1 MKRFTPGSA
10 FTPSGKRHSG
20 WRPPTSSP
28 MITVPGAIK
37 IILGVMILVQVALT
51 VLPSAQANWIVN
63 TFGLALFWRGE
74 FLTERLYTLLS
85 YAFLHG
91 GWLHLLFNGL
101 WIATLGS
108 QVYRFLELDRF
119 LILFAVCSVA
129 GGLAQALGHWG
140 ELTLTVGASSAVFGL
155 IGAAGHIWV
164 AAPHM
169 DGLTR
174 LKKLFGFAMIMMV
187 LNLGYAYLGAPGDGG
202 GTISWEAHAGGFFAG
217 LLLFPLLLPR
227 PRRSV

>member
-1 MKRFTPGSA
+1 MKRLTSGNTFTPG
-10 FTPSGKRHSG
+10 GKRRPG

-28 MITVPGAIK
+28 MITLPRAIK
-37 IILGVMILVQVALT
+37 VMLAIMIVVQLALT
-51 VLPSAQANWIVN
+51 VLPSAQADWLVS
-63 TFGLALFWRGE
+63 TFGLALFWNGE
-74 FLTERLYTLLS
+74 FLTHRLYTLLS

-108 QVYRFLELDRF
+108 QVYRFLEFDRF
-119 LILFAVCSVA
+119 LILMALCSVA
-129 GGLAQALGHWG
+129 GGLAQSFGHWG

-164 AAPHM
+164 APRAM
-169 DGLTR
+169 GAAER
-174 LKKLFGFAMIMMV
+174 YKKLAAFSAVMMA
-187 LNLGYAYLGAPGDGG
+187 LNLGYASLGAPGDGG

-217 LLLFPLLLPR
+217 LFLFPLLMPR
-227 PRRSV
+227 PRLRV